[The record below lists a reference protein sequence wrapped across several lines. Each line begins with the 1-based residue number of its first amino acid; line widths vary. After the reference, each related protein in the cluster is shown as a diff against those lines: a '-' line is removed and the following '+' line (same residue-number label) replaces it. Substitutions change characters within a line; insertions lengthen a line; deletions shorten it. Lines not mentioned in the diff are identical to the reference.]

1 MSLGVKPLR
10 DGALQVENESGHW
23 LIFSLD
29 DLRSRSIQ
37 VRAEMVEGT
46 PPLSRDRADGF
57 AWAAFA
63 AARGYAI
70 EHGLIGDDR

>member
-1 MSLGVKPLR
+1 MR
-10 DGALQVENESGHW
+10 QDDGALQVENDTGHW

-29 DLRSRSIQ
+29 DLRSHSVE
-37 VRAEMVEGT
+37 VRGDMVDGT
-46 PPLSRDRADGF
+46 PKLPEDKANLF

-70 EHGLIGDDR
+70 EHGFIADDRR